1 MHAASDLD
9 LNFSPS
15 SRDAMLFTTRN
26 GGRELAFC
34 RVHLRQPQ
42 APFSMLGHAGP
53 RILHKSTR
61 PGQAIVGQGRRGFFR
76 EAIQG
81 ASDGFLDLAQALP
94 IPPSLPPYST
104 TIILLTVVTRL
115 ALTVPFSIWAK
126 KRQWRAEELVAPVV
140 IAEQPKVQERILN
153 EMRHERMRGSKD
165 ELRQQFTKRVQK
177 AVASLHLHLH
187 PATVTAELLSK
198 HHCNPIATM
207 LIPPVTQLPVFAGT
221 SIMLSNISQP
231 PTVFDSESF
240 LTLTSL
246 SHADPTATLPIV
258 LGLITL
264 ANVESSRWFMSSAGL
279 AREQQEEKRVTAK
292 RAQGHLVIEPKKI
305 VQFGLR
311 TLSVG
316 RILIGAVVPGG
327 VVLYWVSSATFG
339 LFQTWV
345 FDWWERRRARLRLAQ
360 LDGATLTKAA
370 PVVPSKP
377 TKKKKKAAS

>member
-1 MHAASDLD
+1 
-9 LNFSPS
+9 
-15 SRDAMLFTTRN
+15 MLRY
-26 GGRELAFC
+26 
-34 RVHLRQPQ
+34 
-42 APFSMLGHAGP
+42 AGP

-61 PGQAIVGQGRRGFFR
+61 PGRAVVGQGRRRFFR

-115 ALTVPFSIWAK
+115 ALTVPFSVWAK

-153 EMRHERMRGSKD
+153 EMRQERVRGSKD
-165 ELRQQFTKRVQK
+165 ELREQFTKRVQK
-177 AVASLHLHLH
+177 ALKARRS
-187 PATVTAELLSK
+187 ELLAK

-264 ANVESSRWFMSSAGL
+264 ANVESSRWFMSPAGV
-279 AREQQEEKRVTAK
+279 ARERQEEKRVAEK
-292 RAQGHLVIEPKKI
+292 RAQGHLVIEPRKI

-345 FDWWERRRARLRLAQ
+345 FDWWERRRARLRPAPIPN
-360 LDGATLTKAA
+360 ATLAKAA

-377 TKKKKKAAS
+377 TKKKKATS